1 MSISS
6 RPAASVARYRAA
18 LRKAIRENA
27 RAPEVDFL
35 NLTAMLDLM
44 TIVLVFLLKSM
55 TASAAYF
62 PQHGDLTMA
71 TSIKPPEPAENG
83 IVVVVSKSQILV
95 GDDPTPVVKLPPRE
109 QLAASGIDARY
120 KRNGPNDLYVVPL
133 GNALANARLLD
144 RAVREARG
152 EDPKSSEATVV
163 ADATTPYRLIVE
175 VLYTLGQSE
184 FGTQHLLV
192 TSRRRRD

>member
-1 MSISS
+1 
-6 RPAASVARYRAA
+6 
-18 LRKAIRENA
+18 LRKAIRRNA

-55 TASAAYF
+55 TASAASF

-71 TSIKPPEPAENG
+71 TSIKPPEPTESG
-83 IVVVVSKSQILV
+83 VVVVVSKSQILV
-95 GDDPTPVVKLPPRE
+95 GDDPTPVVKLPARE
-109 QLAASGIDARY
+109 QLAASGVDARY

-133 GNALANARLLD
+133 GNALASARQLD

-152 EDPKSSEATVV
+152 EDATTSEAMVV

-175 VLYTLGQSE
+175 VLYTLGQND
-184 FGTQHLLV
+184 FGKQHLLV